1 MFAGIGIGIGFGF
14 GFGTCPAPR
23 HLTPTAVPAGRLH
36 LSGGPG
42 RGVSGLPRTFSTR
55 YRPALY
61 YQLAFRTPGISPFS
75 AISRKQIRHMPNFR
89 M

>member
-1 MFAGIGIGIGFGF
+1 MFAGIGIGIGI
-14 GFGTCPAPR
+14 GFGTCPATR
-23 HLTPTAVPAGRLH
+23 HLSPTAVPAGRLH

-42 RGVSGLPRTFSTR
+42 RGVSGFPRTFPIPIP
-55 YRPALY
+55 PALY